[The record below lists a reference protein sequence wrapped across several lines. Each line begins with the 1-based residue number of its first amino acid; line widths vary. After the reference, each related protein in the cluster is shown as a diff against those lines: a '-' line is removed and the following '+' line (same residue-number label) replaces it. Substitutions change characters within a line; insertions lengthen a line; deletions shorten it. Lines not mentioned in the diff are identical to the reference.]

1 MDVSLRASECTA
13 VFSSAA
19 ACVGNAGQISYGAA
33 NATLDRRVSA
43 ASRAGLKTISLQ
55 WGAFAG
61 GGMAAGVETRMTRI
75 GIGLLPPSVGVGIL
89 RAFMVKCFSTSRC
102 CVGAFDWTTYTEHH
116 ARANVSPF
124 FANVVGV
131 ASSSG
136 GEKHV
141 TQLQPKQSRGSAVA
155 LDAKQIVYDAM
166 KAILGSDASVSDA
179 NAPFFSL
186 GMDSLSSV
194 ELTTA
199 VESKLDHRLPA
210 TLVFDYPS
218 PLALVR
224 YIQSL
229 QESATTMAAK
239 GEFDDRL
246 LPERDEAQNERDVV
260 SAAGADA
267 PGAYNHRGFDIGHQP
282 WRGDDRVS
290 RVMFDRWDCERT
302 EYATIPRF
310 AGFYACDSFWR
321 NFDSQT
327 FGLQTNELVV
337 MDPQQRSIL
346 HRTAVSLRRMCVDD
360 GRASVYIGAATSD
373 YKSIV
378 YEALFEANPF
388 FSTGSAFISVIAGRV
403 SFVFNL
409 SGGSL
414 AIDTACSSAMCA
426 IHVARGDVDVP
437 LRITGCVN
445 ALLDARSSAM
455 FAGAGML
462 ANDGR
467 CKTFDVAADGYSRAE
482 ACAIVVIHR
491 YCVKPTASIVL
502 LAGTSVNQDGRSS
515 ALTAPNGPS
524 QTRVIRDAT
533 CVIDR
538 TDLRLLSL
546 HGTGTPLGDPIEIG
560 AASAVIPTNAV
571 LMATKTSCAH

>member
-1 MDVSLRASECTA
+1 MSSTTVFYLSAMKHRTNATSFQQPAPTRREHTTTA
-13 VFSSAA
+13 ALTSATSRGEA
-19 ACVGNAGQISYGAA
+19 MTEYPESCLIDGIA
-33 NATLDRRVSA
+33 NALST
-43 ASRAGLKTISLQ
+43 
-55 WGAFAG
+55 
-61 GGMAAGVETRMTRI
+61 
-75 GIGLLPPSVGVGIL
+75 PP
-89 RAFMVKCFSTSRC
+89 FQ
-102 CVGAFDWTTYTEHH
+102 D
-116 ARANVSPF
+116 
-124 FANVVGV
+124 
-131 ASSSG
+131 
-136 GEKHV
+136 
-141 TQLQPKQSRGSAVA
+141 
-155 LDAKQIVYDAM
+155 
-166 KAILGSDASVSDA
+166 
-179 NAPFFSL
+179 SL
-186 GMDSLSSV
+186 GFMLAIAFG
-194 ELTTA
+194 ETLI
-199 VESKLDHRLPA
+199 HRL
-210 TLVFDYPS
+210 
-218 PLALVR
+218 
-224 YIQSL
+224 
-229 QESATTMAAK
+229 
-239 GEFDDRL
+239 
-246 LPERDEAQNERDVV
+246 
-260 SAAGADA
+260 
-267 PGAYNHRGFDIGHQP
+267 
-282 WRGDDRVS
+282 
-290 RVMFDRWDCERT
+290 
-302 EYATIPRF
+302 
-310 AGFYACDSFWR
+310 
-321 NFDSQT
+321 

-378 YEALFEANPF
+378 YEARFEANPF

-437 LRITGCVN
+437 LRITGGVN

-571 LMATKTSCAH
+571 LMATKTSCAHSESPSGLMGALAALTDAHARGYVSDRALADSKCVRRASAQNDRLCDAENKVCRHARGGTSSAGRRERICVPGYKRARCIYSISRVFVWDWSSNKAILAPDTVVARASRVSFDSATL